1 LFAWVLSIPTLF
13 EETGVLIHR
22 FDFSEPQAG
31 KSVCDRM
38 AATIKG
44 NVRRYVN
51 EGNDCETSAAF
62 VQAARA
68 TPYVTIAASK
78 INGFTMIEQK
88 FQWPGIKQFNNI
100 QYEIKQNSY
109 NYGRSMAITFN
120 IKATMWRAFGIGIG
134 KQHQLEQKIIIIDPI
149 EITVEH
155 NNNEW
160 KSAGVSCHRKGLY
173 QIFRLHSQNT
183 IYI

>member
-1 LFAWVLSIPTLF
+1 M
-13 EETGVLIHR
+13 LIRR

-51 EGNDCETSAAF
+51 EGNNCETSVDF
-62 VQAARA
+62 VQAAKS

-78 INGFTMIEQK
+78 INCFTMSEQK
-88 FQWPGIKQFNNI
+88 VQWQGIKQFNNI

-109 NYGRSMAITFN
+109 NYGRATATTFS
-120 IKATMWRAFGIGIG
+120 IQATTWRAFGIGIG
-134 KQHQLEQKIIIIDPI
+134 KQQQLEQKIIIIDPI
-149 EITVEH
+149 ETIAEH
-155 NNNEW
+155 NDNGW
-160 KSAGVSCHRKGLY
+160 KSERVSCHRKSMY
-173 QIFRLHSQNT
+173 QIFRLHIQNT
-183 IYI
+183 TYV